1 MNTNIATVEN
11 FTDFYN
17 MLHRDFEAVYKPMEQ
32 SQSVSTNNDNINLSV
47 CRFVFA
53 PGFELSISKYH
64 IKNDF
69 FLECEPQYNSVELQ
83 AIYEINN
90 NKFPNKPDIFMR
102 VFGDDNTTRRCA
114 IHYRKGIYYSVEMA
128 VTLQHLPHYID
139 VQALMGLRCA
149 EYRLTNESL
158 FSDVIGQIRNN
169 FQMRNTQKLY
179 YQAKSLEL
187 LSFIVSVLEKNN
199 VKASTICSRLCTED
213 ILAIKKAHEIIH
225 DRYDTNLSIKQLAS
239 MVYINS
245 DKLKTGYKSLY
256 GMSVHEAVISRKME
270 VAYQFIMNEHMSVK
284 DSSLQVGYSNQGH
297 FIDLFRRYYGFTPGK
312 LLLNA
317 K

>member
-1 MNTNIATVEN
+1 MNTSIATVEN

-17 MLHRDFEAVYKPMEQ
+17 ILHRDFEAVYVPMEQ
-32 SQSVSTNNDNINLSV
+32 SQSVTTDNDNINLSV
-47 CRFVFA
+47 CRYVFA

-69 FLECEPQYNSVELQ
+69 FLECEPQYSSIELQ
-83 AIYEINN
+83 AIYEIDNYIAS
-90 NKFPNKPDIFMR
+90 KPDIFMR
-102 VFGDDNTTRRCA
+102 VFGDDDSTRHCA
-114 IHYRKGIYYSVEMA
+114 IHYQKGRYFAVEMA
-128 VTLQHLPHYID
+128 VTLQHLPRYID

-149 EYRLTNESL
+149 EYELNSELL

-169 FQMRNTQKLY
+169 FQIGNMQKLY

-187 LSFIVSVLEKNN
+187 LSFIVSVLEKNSIN
-199 VKASTICSRLCTED
+199 ADKVCSRLCAED
-213 ILAIKKAHEIIH
+213 IAAIKKAHEIIH
-225 DRYDTNLSIKQLAS
+225 DRYDTNLAIKQLAS

-245 DKLKTGYKSLY
+245 DKLKTGYKALY

-270 VAYQFIMNEHMSVK
+270 VAYRLVTHEHTSVK
-284 DSSLQVGYSNQGH
+284 DTSLQVGYSNQGH
-297 FIDLFRRYYGFTPGK
+297 FIDLFRRYYGFTPGE

-317 K
+317 R